1 MQKEADLRRRQHGF
15 RLLGK
20 TVVVTRTPAQ
30 SYEITRQLE
39 AFGATVIHCATIAV
53 APPASWASVDDSI
66 QRLAEYDWLVFTST
80 NGVEFFFHRLREK
93 RSVSNAKL
101 TGQVIC
107 AIGPATAQALEV
119 AGAVA
124 NVVASESRAEGTLA
138 AIIDYLGG
146 PERVRGLKFL
156 IPRASIARDV
166 LPDGL
171 RKLGARVDAVE
182 TYQTTSPSADRD
194 SVLRLFKEKSIDA
207 ITFTS
212 SSTISNLAAIV
223 GQEDLSG
230 LLVNTIAFCIGPVTA
245 ETAANHRI
253 AKIVH
258 PDEYNTEAL
267 VDSIVTSIGRT

>member
-1 MQKEADLRRRQHGF
+1 LKLKTSFEIQKMQKEADLRRRQHGF

-53 APPASWASVDDSI
+53 APPASWASLDDSI

-119 AGAVA
+119 AGTVA

-146 PERVRGLKFL
+146 PERLRGLKFL
-156 IPRASIARDV
+156 IPRASIARDI

-194 SVLRLFKEKSIDA
+194 SVLNYVYQFVDDLESRRYRRAGRPVGSFGKHDRILHWTGHRRNRRESSHCED
-207 ITFTS
+207 S
-212 SSTISNLAAIV
+212 SS
-223 GQEDLSG
+223 
-230 LLVNTIAFCIGPVTA
+230 
-245 ETAANHRI
+245 
-253 AKIVH
+253 
-258 PDEYNTEAL
+258 
-267 VDSIVTSIGRT
+267 